1 MSVIFMVLII
11 RQLSDAT
18 QFVLGMFQ
26 MAANRGGVK
35 EKGKKGRPKK
45 LDPAEAE
52 NVLLDG
58 FVDIQQWANEYLR
71 VRFGQESTVIGVLV
85 PTVCAVA
92 LFFLSI
98 VVTNVYFSKL
108 LTMIVNSFYEAQMVL
123 LDKIVSKALE
133 LKKDRLG
140 SSLEVSDFAFGFGM
154 FFQLLVGSILNLSSQ
169 ILN

>member
-1 MSVIFMVLII
+1 MWRSVDHKMCVIVMVLII

-52 NVLLDG
+52 NMLLDG
-58 FVDIQQWANEYLR
+58 FVDIQKWANEYLR

-85 PTVCAVA
+85 PTVCAIA
-92 LFFLSI
+92 LFF
-98 VVTNVYFSKL
+98 
-108 LTMIVNSFYEAQMVL
+108 
-123 LDKIVSKALE
+123 
-133 LKKDRLG
+133 
-140 SSLEVSDFAFGFGM
+140 
-154 FFQLLVGSILNLSSQ
+154 
-169 ILN
+169 